1 MRRLRI
7 RQAALPYRKVAG
19 GLFHYAERQDSHVFL
34 DEVQSMSNGSMSE
47 DTGAI
52 RRTVLSLVL
61 LVLPLELFAVVTLAV
76 GFVASKTIRQ
86 AYGTPFFH
94 LFFSDTLHMKAW
106 LITAAL
112 LLALGQLLTASRIY
126 EVLHF
131 PPRGRFYH
139 VVHRWSGRTA
149 ILLTLPV
156 AYHCIFL
163 LGFGTYNSRAYVHSV
178 LGSFLYGA
186 VLAKVFIVRSNS
198 FRAWALPIAGGVLFS
213 ILLGL
218 WLTSGFWFFST
229 FGTGV

>member
-1 MRRLRI
+1 M
-7 RQAALPYRKVAG
+7 
-19 GLFHYAERQDSHVFL
+19 F
-34 DEVQSMSNGSMSE
+34 NGSMGE
-47 DTGAI
+47 NTDAA
-52 RRTVLSLVL
+52 RRSVLNRVL
-61 LVLPLELFAVVTLAV
+61 PVLPLVLFAFITLTV

-86 AYGTPFFH
+86 PYETPFFH

-112 LLALGQLLTASRIY
+112 LLALGQLLTAARIY

-163 LGFGTYNSRAYVHSV
+163 LGFGTYNARAYVHSL

-186 VLAKVFIVRSNS
+186 VLGKVFIVHSNG
-198 FRAWALPIAGGVLFS
+198 FRGWALPIAGGVLFS

-229 FGTGV
+229 FGSGI